1 MLGGIASAVQ
11 SGIAWMVT
19 QTVTWWIQIPSPDL
33 AGEPAVGQLQQWILP
48 LAVAVAVLGVII
60 AGGRMALTRKADPLM
75 DVGSGLVVIAA
86 TSAVG
91 VLLPSLLL
99 KAGDAWSSWVLRES
113 AGGQFAARL
122 TSVLTLSGATPAVV
136 VVLGIVAIIISAIQ
150 AVLMLFRQ
158 GALVI
163 LAGMLPL
170 AAAGMLTP
178 ATRGWFRR
186 VTGWMLALIFY
197 KPAAAAVYATAFTMI
212 GAGQG
217 TRTVL
222 MGFAMVFMSLLAL
235 PVLMRFFTWTTGHV
249 ADSAAGGGFLQA
261 ALGGAVAIGAV
272 RGWSGGRRVGRC
284 GRASPPGVGAARPP
298 GPGPERRGSTGRRGP
313 ARRRTRRERRRGSRR
328 RSHQHR
334 DRCGRRG
341 SRRPSRRRGGRAC
354 GRGGQRPPHG
364 HRRDPAAGHPV
375 TDTAMSGHDTHRPR
389 DYGGWRRRRGIG
401 LFGLGAAGTLAVL
414 AALLV
419 LIITAAADAGML
431 LYVAPPVLAAGGL
444 GLTRIGGE
452 PLILA
457 GVRRVRWWHG
467 AARNYTRYRAAVV
480 AERAPAFR
488 MPGVLAPLALL
499 DAEDGSGG
507 RYGIVVDRRTGLMTP
522 TLRVIPACVWL
533 ADREDA
539 DAWVANWGGWLAS
552 LGFLPAVRWVTV
564 TIDTAPEPGS
574 TLADAV
580 AAALDPA
587 APLAARQI
595 MGQLVEAAPA
605 AAADVDTRVSI
616 TFDPK
621 TFPAAP
627 TDLVAAAA
635 EVGRTMHGLES
646 ALGTCGVTVLGRA
659 SAAEIAGAVRT
670 AFDPAARGEVN
681 RILARSH
688 GTRPAR
694 SWAGPTPGPSARKK
708 SPAATAMTAASA

>member
-1 MLGGIASAVQ
+1 VRAVPCPVLIAPSCLITRAAVGAAASAGASDVLGGIASAVQ

-99 KAGDAWSSWVLRES
+99 KAGDAWSTWVLQAS

-212 GAGQG
+212 GAGKD

-272 RGWSGGRRVGRC
+272 RGW
-284 GRASPPGVGAARPP
+284 
-298 GPGPERRGSTGRRGP
+298 
-313 ARRRTRRERRRGSRR
+313 
-328 RSHQHR
+328 
-334 DRCGRRG
+334 
-341 SRRPSRRRGGRAC
+341 
-354 GRGGQRPPHG
+354 
-364 HRRDPAAGHPV
+364 AG
-375 TDTAMSGHDTHRPR
+375 
-389 DYGGWRRRRGIG
+389 
-401 LFGLGAAGTLAVL
+401 
-414 AALLV
+414 
-419 LIITAAADAGML
+419 
-431 LYVAPPVLAAGGL
+431 
-444 GLTRIGGE
+444 
-452 PLILA
+452 
-457 GVRRVRWWHG
+457 
-467 AARNYTRYRAAVV
+467 
-480 AERAPAFR
+480 
-488 MPGVLAPLALL
+488 
-499 DAEDGSGG
+499 GSGG
-507 RYGIVVDRRTGLMTP
+507 SGAVEQARLVSARLGPPDQGP
-522 TLRVIPACVWL
+522 S
-533 ADREDA
+533 
-539 DAWVANWGGWLAS
+539 GG
-552 LGFLPAVRWVTV
+552 
-564 TIDTAPEPGS
+564 
-574 TLADAV
+574 
-580 AAALDPA
+580 A
-587 APLAARQI
+587 APGAGASR
-595 MGQLVEAAPA
+595 GAAPA
-605 AAADVDTRVSI
+605 ANAGPVPGAA
-616 TFDPK
+616 
-621 TFPAAP
+621 AASASTTAAGGTALGP
-627 TDLVAAAA
+627 VGVAAA
-635 EVGRTMHGLES
+635 GL
-646 ALGTCGVTVLGRA
+646 
-659 SAAEIAGAVRT
+659 AAG
-670 AFDPAARGEVN
+670 
-681 RILARSH
+681 
-688 GTRPAR
+688 
-694 SWAGPTPGPSARKK
+694 
-708 SPAATAMTAASA
+708 AASARRTATDAIQPPDTR